1 MESITNN
8 MELVIYCIPAG
19 DFFTP
24 LNDADMAI
32 EKWWH
37 GKSRE
42 DVILLREKKCVEW
55 LAKKMKVGWFRLWLV
70 PGVFAVTQCFVKN
83 ITKWFVNGDSQLCIY
98 NVIF

>member
-42 DVILLREKKCVEW
+42 DVILLREKNV
-55 LAKKMKVGWFRLWLV
+55 LNDSQKKWKLGGLDSGWFQ
-70 PGVFAVTQCFVKN
+70 VFLPWPSALSKTSR
-83 ITKWFVNGDSQLCIY
+83 NGSLM
-98 NVIF
+98 VIPSYVYIM

>member
-1 MESITNN
+1 

-42 DVILLREKKCVEW
+42 DVILLREKKMCW
-55 LAKKMKVGWFRLWLV
+55 MTRKKNESWVV
-70 PGVFAVTQCFVKN
+70 
-83 ITKWFVNGDSQLCIY
+83 
-98 NVIF
+98 